1 MDSWN
6 MASLAIAIVMGLL
19 GLAGGRL
26 WAGLRSSAARRK
38 RTGKLTTLQADLNA
52 QRLQYSQLEG
62 ELHAQRARNFAL
74 ERELEAMESD
84 WAQSSPT
91 PFSFDAQTFQIE
103 RSLMADAGAPQH
115 DAVRIAV
122 LERQVQDLQDLLA
135 KVSSRARTQ
144 RSRSP
149 QARPA
154 PAARATLIQD
164 ATNLAVEPGS

>member
-6 MASLAIAIVMGLL
+6 MASSAIAIVMGLL

-26 WAGLRSSAARRK
+26 WAFQRSSAARQK
-38 RTGKLTTLQADLNA
+38 RTGKLTTLQADLDA

-91 PFSFDAQTFQIE
+91 PFSFDAQTFQID
-103 RSLMADAGAPQH
+103 RSLMADALQH
-115 DAVRIAV
+115 DAARIAV

-135 KVSSRARTQ
+135 KVSSRARAQ

-154 PAARATLIQD
+154 PAAQATLIQE
-164 ATNLAVEPGS
+164 ATNLAVEPGN